1 MIRNPCNANL
11 SSSISRPPIFATIMV
26 MVYAKPM
33 FLAMGGDNPF
43 AIYNPKIAL

>member
-33 FLAMGGDNPF
+33 LLVMGGDNHF

>member
-11 SSSISRPPIFATIMV
+11 PFSISRPPIFATIML

-33 FLAMGGDNPF
+33 PLAMGGDNLF

>member
-11 SSSISRPPIFATIMV
+11 SSSISRLLIFATIMV

-33 FLAMGGDNPF
+33 LLAMGGDNPF